1 MKSHQLRDGVEDLGK
16 VCTLEDPEHD
26 GTEGVAHDW
35 AQVGVHRH
43 LERNWS
49 HRRTMPCVETH
60 PAQEPLAVRDIVS
73 SEHPAC
79 WPGINQ
85 IDSEARDDS
94 NSYPGQ
100 EHYEGVQIEVAL
112 AVALSIIVRPD
123 DGQHAQTLGEE
134 HHRTCTGNVNT
145 GKVWLVWDLRTCEPC
160 PRSNHQTPSPAVSW
174 CPPQSDPPCWLQ
186 RTCEYKVS
194 SETPPDGDIDW
205 TSSPASPRASSPSTV
220 QMLPVCGLL
229 RATPPTP
236 VPGLLAVSPSWHKYF
251 KQKKIMWRFTP
262 EGTELGFCISST
274 MIWIAIL
281 P

>member
-1 MKSHQLRDGVEDLGK
+1 
-16 VCTLEDPEHD
+16 
-26 GTEGVAHDW
+26 
-35 AQVGVHRH
+35 
-43 LERNWS
+43 
-49 HRRTMPCVETH
+49 MPCVETH

-145 GKVWLVWDLRTCEPC
+145 GKVTRWDWCE
-160 PRSNHQTPSPAVSW
+160 T
-174 CPPQSDPPCWLQ
+174 
-186 RTCEYKVS
+186 
-194 SETPPDGDIDW
+194 
-205 TSSPASPRASSPSTV
+205 
-220 QMLPVCGLL
+220 CGL
-229 RATPPTP
+229 
-236 VPGLLAVSPSWHKYF
+236 VSPVLVVVIKLLL
-251 KQKKIMWRFTP
+251 Q
-262 EGTELGFCISST
+262 
-274 MIWIAIL
+274 
-281 P
+281 